1 MIVAIAGPIGVGKST
16 VAKLLAQQLGY
27 RYISGGEVF
36 REIARQRGISV
47 TKVNKLAERDPTL
60 DHELDR
66 RQRELA
72 QRDNCVVESRLSG
85 WMVDADLK
93 VWLKAPLLTRAQRVA
108 AREGQPV
115 KAAQA
120 DLAERERSEWA
131 RYKQLYGI
139 NVDDLSP
146 YDLVIETAK
155 WSAETIAVTLA
166 GLLKAGQFTR
176 RQPAVG
182 GQGPQPRAPGRG
194 RAAPAGSKTT
204 RRKK

>member
-1 MIVAIAGPIGVGKST
+1 MIIAIAGPIGVGKST
-16 VAKLLAQQLGY
+16 VAKLLAQQLRY

-47 TKVNKLAERDPTL
+47 TKVNKLAERDPAL

-72 QRDNCVVESRLSG
+72 QQGNCVVESRLSG

-93 VWLKAPLLTRAQRVA
+93 VWLKASLQIRAERVA
-108 AREGQPV
+108 AREGQSI
-115 KAAQA
+115 KAAQT

-146 YDLVIETAK
+146 YDLVIDTSK
-155 WSAETIAVTLA
+155 WSAEAIAQVIS
-166 GLLKAGQFTR
+166 GLLKSAQMARPRSATTDQRPKAGDQGRSTR
-176 RQPAVG
+176 EHT
-182 GQGPQPRAPGRG
+182 
-194 RAAPAGSKTT
+194 KTTT
-204 RRKK
+204 RRKP

>member
-36 REIARQRGISV
+36 RDIARQRGISV
-47 TKVNKLAERDPTL
+47 TEVNRLAERDPSL

-72 QRDNCVVESRLSG
+72 QQGDCVVESRLSG
-85 WMVDADLK
+85 WMVEADLK
-93 VWLKAPLLTRAQRVA
+93 VWLKAPSQIRAERVA
-108 AREGQPV
+108 TREGQPV
-115 KAAQA
+115 EVAQA
-120 DLAERERSEWA
+120 ELAERERSEWA

-146 YDLVIETAK
+146 YHLVIDTTK
-155 WSAETIAVTLA
+155 WSAQAIAQALA
-166 GLLKAGQFTR
+166 GLVLAAQMKV
-176 RQPAVG
+176 RQGASD
-182 GQGPQPRAPGRG
+182 QGPRARVQGPRR
-194 RAAPAGSKTT
+194 RRRSTTTT
-204 RRKK
+204 RRKR